1 MGICGLFVAKS
12 HMKLIIIN
20 SDYSV
25 LLCVWQTWNDSTNIK
40 VTCQEQKV
48 KGKDSLDGVI

>member
-1 MGICGLFVAKS
+1 MGICDLFVAKS

-20 SDYSV
+20 SDYFV
-25 LLCVWQTWNDSTNIK
+25 LLCLWQTWNNSTNIK